1 MVFSNLGLSR
11 DEAYDELRAVWLS
24 LLVVLL
30 YTAAVPAWGYPATKE
45 AVDAAILFV
54 AVILAWSWAPAAY
67 RAFRSGGQGGAA
79 IVISL
84 WMAWAT
90 LVVQRLWVIAVR
102 WNGRPDWMVNS
113 PNMAMWA

>member
-1 MVFSNLGLSR
+1 MSR
-11 DEAYDELRAVWLS
+11 MTNYVAVWLS

-30 YTAAVPAWGYPATKE
+30 YTAAVPAWCYPATKE
-45 AVDAAILFV
+45 AVDAAVLFV

-84 WMAWAT
+84 WM
-90 LVVQRLWVIAVR
+90 LGPLWSCS
-102 WNGRPDWMVNS
+102 GTG
-113 PNMAMWA
+113 